1 MKYCTQCGAQL
12 DDSSN
17 FCTSCGARCE
27 DKINSVSEEAKSK
40 TSAETTSIIEDNL
53 VSPGVVNTVTDKA
66 AFRTPNHDIDTAD
79 QPTLVLDSS
88 IQSPSG
94 DTALLSSKRPLI
106 IGVVVGIL
114 AVLIVVIAVL
124 FFSGIGGTAL
134 QGEGSTQEQKIQT
147 SDNENSEATEN
158 VDQNN
163 TQDSDSS
170 NSSSEESSTR
180 ADSVANTSESIP
192 YLSSYITGSY
202 PELSI
207 PFENISASSTLE
219 SSSYGTYFASNVTD
233 GNNDTAWVEGNPGD
247 GAGEEITFSNP
258 NSSELLSEM
267 AIFNGYCKSEDLYYA
282 NARPYQITIF
292 ADGAPIGTT
301 TLIDSYSSLQVVTF
315 EEPIYVNTITVR
327 IDSVY
332 EGSRY
337 SDCGISEI
345 GFR

>member
-1 MKYCTQCGAQL
+1 M
-12 DDSSN
+12 
-17 FCTSCGARCE
+17 
-27 DKINSVSEEAKSK
+27 
-40 TSAETTSIIEDNL
+40 
-53 VSPGVVNTVTDKA
+53 
-66 AFRTPNHDIDTAD
+66 
-79 QPTLVLDSS
+79 LDSS

-292 ADGAPIGTT
+292 ADGTPIGTT

-315 EEPIYVNTITVR
+315 EEPIYANTITVR